1 MGLADWDDSYSV
13 GYKKLDDQHKNLFRL
28 INELNDLS
36 LKRKTINSFED
47 LMNQIVE
54 YTTFH
59 FFAEEE
65 VMRRH
70 GFPDMEKHKLEH
82 DEMRRQMREYH
93 SRCVAEDFQCVNDV
107 LEVMID
113 WLHTHLG
120 RSDAQYA
127 EYFKEKGVFSN

>member
-36 LKRKTINSFED
+36 LQKQSEVTFKD
-47 LMNQIVE
+47 LMEEILE
-54 YTTFH
+54 YTAYH

-65 VMRRH
+65 IMRKH
-70 GFPDMEKHKLEH
+70 GFPHVEKHKLEH
-82 DEMRRQMREYH
+82 DEMRRVMRDFYA
-93 SRCVAEDFQCVNDV
+93 RCIDEDFICLNEV
-107 LEVMID
+107 LEELID

-120 RSDAQYA
+120 KADTLYAQ
-127 EYFKEKGVFSN
+127 YFKEKGVFNN